1 MQIAKGTEMKNPLKF
16 NVSALECYEE
26 NDVLTVALGDDTKSP
41 ENYLIITRLDDD
53 DNDSIDEGIG
63 LQTSQSAYE
72 QSAAIEK
79 VILQSGSLEVVIT
92 PDSYQHFGCSSLVG
106 EFSDTLR
113 NNSEKLALLRKYLEA
128 IFNGTQATL
137 IFS

>member
-1 MQIAKGTEMKNPLKF
+1 MKF
-16 NVSALECYEE
+16 NAPVLACYEE
-26 NDVLTVALGDDTKSP
+26 DGVLTVALGDAAQPT

-128 IFNGTQATL
+128 IFNGTQTTL